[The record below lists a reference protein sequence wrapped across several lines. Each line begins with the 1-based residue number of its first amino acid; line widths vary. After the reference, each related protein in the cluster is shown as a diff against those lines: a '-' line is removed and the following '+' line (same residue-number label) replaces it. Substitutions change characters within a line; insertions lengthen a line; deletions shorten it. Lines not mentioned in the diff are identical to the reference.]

1 MVIKSDAISRQK
13 RTTDGVENIT
23 TQDLLEM
30 SEQSNSDFYIAA
42 VVYDREYK
50 DQDKFRMGYVLGTE
64 ESTEDPN
71 GNNFENRKLDLESD
85 LQYFTRMFSVDSSV
99 EV

>member
-1 MVIKSDAISRQK
+1 MVIKRDAISRQK

-23 TQDLLEM
+23 TQNLLKM
-30 SEQSNSDFYIAA
+30 SKQSNSDYYIAA
-42 VVYDREYK
+42 VVYARDYR
-50 DQDKFRMGYVLGTE
+50 DQDKFRMGYVLGTK

-71 GNNFENRKLDLESD
+71 GNNFENRKLELESD
-85 LQYFTRMFSVDSSV
+85 LQYFTRVFSVNSSI